1 MRNPEREVHYFR
13 LRVLVA
19 VAFVITCFTLL
30 GARFAWLQVV
40 KHEAYLAQAELNRI
54 AVLPVAPNRGLI
66 KDRHGRI
73 IARNYSAYTL
83 EITPT
88 KVANLEQT
96 IDQLAQVVEVQP
108 RDRRRFKKLM
118 EDTKRFDSV
127 PIRTRL
133 TDEEV
138 ARFTAQ
144 RYRFP
149 GVELR
154 ARLFRDYPLGLT
166 GSHMLGYIGRISQR
180 DLERIEKLD
189 DPAAYAGTEHI
200 GKLGIEQSYEGDLHG
215 TTGVEEVEIT
225 AGGRAVR
232 TLKRTPSMPGNNL
245 TLSVDIELQ
254 RVVEQAFG
262 DRRGALI
269 AIEPKSGDV
278 LAFVSMPNFD
288 PNLFVDGIDPK
299 NWDELNNDP
308 DKPLLNRAL
317 RGTYPIGST
326 YKPFLALAALET
338 GKRRTDTVIHDG
350 GTFVFGNRV
359 FRDSNKVPLGAVDM
373 HRSIVKSS
381 DIYYYQLA
389 NDLGVDTIH
398 DFMKPWGF
406 GQITGIDVE
415 GEQTGI
421 LPSTAWKER
430 RFKQK
435 WYPGETISIGIGQ
448 GYNSFTLL
456 QLAHATANLAN
467 DGVVMKPHLVK
478 EVEDARTGEQATD
491 RAEGELPYPGQA
503 RAHEVRARRDGRRQ
517 HQRHRSRRL
526 PGRAVQGR
534 RQDRHGAG
542 RQHQAGREVQRG
554 ESGGTPSRPFAL
566 HRVRA
571 GRGSED
577 RDCGAGGKRRVRRP
591 CRGADC
597 AGRDRLLPARQEAGR
612 TGGHRRRTRR
622 RGSPAH
628 GRGGGPHSGTER
640 AVNEATLGR
649 RVGLLVRPYVAVFDP
664 SLLAIVG
671 CLGVIGLIT
680 LYSAGNDFPWRVTD
694 QMRNFGVALAVMFVA
709 ANISPQVLMRL
720 AVPIYLVGV
729 GLLVATEVTGITVKG
744 ATRWLDIGVG
754 RIQPSEI
761 MKLGLPMMLA
771 WYFHKREG
779 GLRSYDFVIAAV
791 IVLVPV
797 ALIIK
802 QPDLGTALLVLA
814 AGSYVIFFAGLP
826 WKWLLAMIV
835 AGIAALPLAW
845 TLMHDYQR
853 ERILTLIDPSTDPL
867 GKGFHTLQAMIAIGS
882 GGVFGKGW
890 MQGTQTHLE
899 FIPERTSDFIFAVYS
914 EEFGMVGNLVLVLLF
929 FALIWRAMAI
939 ALNAP
944 TLFARLLAAA
954 LGLIIFTYAFVNMG
968 MVSGILPVVGVP
980 LPFISYGGT
989 ALVTLGMACGM
1000 LMSIGANRKL
1010 VQS

>member
-1 MRNPEREVHYFR
+1 MPTRNWLRRRRRSSGDELSFGPRSATMRNPEREVHYFR

-19 VAFVITCFTLL
+19 MAFVLFCFTLL

-40 KHEAYLAQAELNRI
+40 KHEAYLAQAEQNRI

-83 EITPT
+83 EITPS
-88 KVANLEQT
+88 KVASLEQT

-133 TDEEV
+133 SDEEV

-154 ARLFRDYPLGLT
+154 ARLFRDYPLGQV

-180 DLERIEKLD
+180 DLERIEKLG
-189 DPAAYAGTEHI
+189 DPAAYAGTDHM
-200 GKLGIEQSYEGDLHG
+200 GKLGIEQSYESELHG
-215 TTGVEEVEIT
+215 TTGYEEVEIT

-232 TLKRTPSMPGNNL
+232 TLKRTPSLPGNNL
-245 TLSVDIELQ
+245 TLSVDIDLQ
-254 RVVEQAFG
+254 KVVEQAFG

-269 AIEPKSGDV
+269 AIEPKTGDV

-338 GKRRTDTVIHDG
+338 GKRRTDTVIHDN

-389 NDLGVDTIH
+389 NDLGVDAIH

-448 GYNSFTLL
+448 GYNAFTLL

-478 EVEDARTGEQATD
+478 EVEDLRTEEKRPTVPKESYQIAVKPEHMKFVRDAMVDVNISGTGRVAFQGAPYKVGGKTGTAQVVGIKQGEKYNEARV
-491 RAEGELPYPGQA
+491 AERHRDHSLFIAFAPADDPKIAIAVLVENGGFGA
-503 RAHEVRARRDGRRQ
+503 RAAAPIARAAIDYYLLGKKPTGPTPIDDGPDDEEV
-517 HQRHRSRRL
+517 
-526 PGRAVQGR
+526 PRAV
-534 RQDRHGAG
+534 AV
-542 RQHQAGREVQRG
+542 APPV
-554 ESGGTPSRPFAL
+554 A
-566 HRVRA
+566 
-571 GRGSED
+571 
-577 RDCGAGGKRRVRRP
+577 
-591 CRGADC
+591 
-597 AGRDRLLPARQEAGR
+597 PAR
-612 TGGHRRRTRR
+612 
-622 RGSPAH
+622 S
-628 GRGGGPHSGTER
+628 
-640 AVNEATLGR
+640 
-649 RVGLLVRPYVAVFDP
+649 VR
-664 SLLAIVG
+664 
-671 CLGVIGLIT
+671 
-680 LYSAGNDFPWRVTD
+680 
-694 QMRNFGVALAVMFVA
+694 
-709 ANISPQVLMRL
+709 
-720 AVPIYLVGV
+720 
-729 GLLVATEVTGITVKG
+729 
-744 ATRWLDIGVG
+744 
-754 RIQPSEI
+754 
-761 MKLGLPMMLA
+761 
-771 WYFHKREG
+771 
-779 GLRSYDFVIAAV
+779 
-791 IVLVPV
+791 
-797 ALIIK
+797 
-802 QPDLGTALLVLA
+802 
-814 AGSYVIFFAGLP
+814 
-826 WKWLLAMIV
+826 
-835 AGIAALPLAW
+835 
-845 TLMHDYQR
+845 
-853 ERILTLIDPSTDPL
+853 
-867 GKGFHTLQAMIAIGS
+867 
-882 GGVFGKGW
+882 
-890 MQGTQTHLE
+890 
-899 FIPERTSDFIFAVYS
+899 
-914 EEFGMVGNLVLVLLF
+914 
-929 FALIWRAMAI
+929 
-939 ALNAP
+939 
-944 TLFARLLAAA
+944 
-954 LGLIIFTYAFVNMG
+954 
-968 MVSGILPVVGVP
+968 
-980 LPFISYGGT
+980 
-989 ALVTLGMACGM
+989 
-1000 LMSIGANRKL
+1000 
-1010 VQS
+1010 

>member
-1 MRNPEREVHYFR
+1 MPTRYWLRRRRRSSGDELSFGPRSATMRNPEREVHYFR

-19 VAFVITCFTLL
+19 MAFVLFCFTLL

-40 KHEAYLAQAELNRI
+40 KHEAYLAQAEQNRI

-83 EITPT
+83 EITPS
-88 KVANLEQT
+88 KVASLEQT

-133 TDEEV
+133 SDEEV

-154 ARLFRDYPLGLT
+154 ARLFRDYPLGQV

-180 DLERIEKLD
+180 DLERIEKLG
-189 DPAAYAGTEHI
+189 DPAAYAGTDHM
-200 GKLGIEQSYEGDLHG
+200 GKLGIEQSYEGELHG
-215 TTGVEEVEIT
+215 TTGYEEVEIT

-232 TLKRTPSMPGNNL
+232 MLKRTPSLPGNNL

-254 RVVEQAFG
+254 KVVEQAFG

-269 AIEPKSGDV
+269 AIEPKTGDV
-278 LAFVSMPNFD
+278 LAFVSMPTFD

-350 GTFVFGNRV
+350 GTFLFGNRV

-448 GYNSFTLL
+448 GYNAFTLL

-478 EVEDARTGEQATD
+478 EVEDLRAGEKRLTVPKESYRIPVKPEHMKFVRDAMVDVNISGTGRVAFQGAPYKVGGKTGTAQVISIKQGEKYNESKT
-491 RAEGELPYPGQA
+491 AERHRDHSLFIAFAPADDPKIAIAVLVENGGFGA
-503 RAHEVRARRDGRRQ
+503 RAAAPIARAAIDYYLLGKK
-517 HQRHRSRRL
+517 
-526 PGRAVQGR
+526 P
-534 RQDRHGAG
+534 
-542 RQHQAGREVQRG
+542 
-554 ESGGTPSRPFAL
+554 RP
-566 HRVRA
+566 
-571 GRGSED
+571 
-577 RDCGAGGKRRVRRP
+577 VRR
-591 CRGADC
+591 
-597 AGRDRLLPARQEAGR
+597 
-612 TGGHRRRTRR
+612 
-622 RGSPAH
+622 
-628 GRGGGPHSGTER
+628 
-640 AVNEATLGR
+640 
-649 RVGLLVRPYVAVFDP
+649 
-664 SLLAIVG
+664 
-671 CLGVIGLIT
+671 
-680 LYSAGNDFPWRVTD
+680 
-694 QMRNFGVALAVMFVA
+694 
-709 ANISPQVLMRL
+709 
-720 AVPIYLVGV
+720 
-729 GLLVATEVTGITVKG
+729 
-744 ATRWLDIGVG
+744 
-754 RIQPSEI
+754 
-761 MKLGLPMMLA
+761 
-771 WYFHKREG
+771 
-779 GLRSYDFVIAAV
+779 
-791 IVLVPV
+791 
-797 ALIIK
+797 
-802 QPDLGTALLVLA
+802 
-814 AGSYVIFFAGLP
+814 
-826 WKWLLAMIV
+826 
-835 AGIAALPLAW
+835 
-845 TLMHDYQR
+845 
-853 ERILTLIDPSTDPL
+853 
-867 GKGFHTLQAMIAIGS
+867 
-882 GGVFGKGW
+882 
-890 MQGTQTHLE
+890 
-899 FIPERTSDFIFAVYS
+899 
-914 EEFGMVGNLVLVLLF
+914 
-929 FALIWRAMAI
+929 
-939 ALNAP
+939 
-944 TLFARLLAAA
+944 
-954 LGLIIFTYAFVNMG
+954 
-968 MVSGILPVVGVP
+968 
-980 LPFISYGGT
+980 
-989 ALVTLGMACGM
+989 
-1000 LMSIGANRKL
+1000 
-1010 VQS
+1010 

>member
-1 MRNPEREVHYFR
+1 MPTRNWLRRRRRSSGDELSFGPRSATMRNPEREVHYFR

-19 VAFVITCFTLL
+19 MAFVLFCFTLL

-40 KHEAYLAQAELNRI
+40 KHEAYLAQAEQNRI

-83 EITPT
+83 EITPS
-88 KVANLEQT
+88 KVASLEQT

-133 TDEEV
+133 SDEEV

-154 ARLFRDYPLGLT
+154 ARLFRDYPLGQV

-180 DLERIEKLD
+180 DLERIEKLG
-189 DPAAYAGTEHI
+189 DPAAYAGTDHM
-200 GKLGIEQSYEGDLHG
+200 GKLGIEQSYESELHG
-215 TTGVEEVEIT
+215 TTGYEEVEIT

-232 TLKRTPSMPGNNL
+232 TLKRTPSLPGNNL
-245 TLSVDIELQ
+245 TLSVDIDLQ
-254 RVVEQAFG
+254 KVVEQAFG

-269 AIEPKSGDV
+269 AIEPKTGDV

-338 GKRRTDTVIHDG
+338 GKRRTDTVIHDN

-389 NDLGVDTIH
+389 NDLGVDAIH

-448 GYNSFTLL
+448 GYNAFTLL

-478 EVEDARTGEQATD
+478 EVEDLRTGEKRPTVPKESYQIAVKPEHMKFVRDAMVDVNISGTG
-491 RAEGELPYPGQA
+491 RVAFQGAPYKVGGKTGTAQVVGIKQGEKYNEARVAERHRDHSLFIAFAPADDPKIAIAVLVENGGFGA
-503 RAHEVRARRDGRRQ
+503 RAAAPIARAAIDYYLLGKKPTGPTPIDDGPDDEEV
-517 HQRHRSRRL
+517 
-526 PGRAVQGR
+526 PRAV
-534 RQDRHGAG
+534 AV
-542 RQHQAGREVQRG
+542 APPV
-554 ESGGTPSRPFAL
+554 A
-566 HRVRA
+566 
-571 GRGSED
+571 
-577 RDCGAGGKRRVRRP
+577 
-591 CRGADC
+591 
-597 AGRDRLLPARQEAGR
+597 PAR
-612 TGGHRRRTRR
+612 
-622 RGSPAH
+622 S
-628 GRGGGPHSGTER
+628 
-640 AVNEATLGR
+640 
-649 RVGLLVRPYVAVFDP
+649 VR
-664 SLLAIVG
+664 
-671 CLGVIGLIT
+671 
-680 LYSAGNDFPWRVTD
+680 
-694 QMRNFGVALAVMFVA
+694 
-709 ANISPQVLMRL
+709 
-720 AVPIYLVGV
+720 
-729 GLLVATEVTGITVKG
+729 
-744 ATRWLDIGVG
+744 
-754 RIQPSEI
+754 
-761 MKLGLPMMLA
+761 
-771 WYFHKREG
+771 
-779 GLRSYDFVIAAV
+779 
-791 IVLVPV
+791 
-797 ALIIK
+797 
-802 QPDLGTALLVLA
+802 
-814 AGSYVIFFAGLP
+814 
-826 WKWLLAMIV
+826 
-835 AGIAALPLAW
+835 
-845 TLMHDYQR
+845 
-853 ERILTLIDPSTDPL
+853 
-867 GKGFHTLQAMIAIGS
+867 
-882 GGVFGKGW
+882 
-890 MQGTQTHLE
+890 
-899 FIPERTSDFIFAVYS
+899 
-914 EEFGMVGNLVLVLLF
+914 
-929 FALIWRAMAI
+929 
-939 ALNAP
+939 
-944 TLFARLLAAA
+944 
-954 LGLIIFTYAFVNMG
+954 
-968 MVSGILPVVGVP
+968 
-980 LPFISYGGT
+980 
-989 ALVTLGMACGM
+989 
-1000 LMSIGANRKL
+1000 
-1010 VQS
+1010 

>member
-1 MRNPEREVHYFR
+1 LRRRRRSSGDELSFGPRSATMRNPEREVHYFR

-19 VAFVITCFTLL
+19 MAFVLFCFTLL

-40 KHEAYLAQAELNRI
+40 KHEAYLAQAEQNRI

-66 KDRHGRI
+66 KDRNGRI

-83 EITPT
+83 EITPS
-88 KVANLEQT
+88 KVTSLEQT

-108 RDRRRFKKLM
+108 RDRRRFKKLL

-133 TDEEV
+133 SDEEV

-154 ARLFRDYPLGLT
+154 ARLFRDYPLGQV

-180 DLERIEKLD
+180 DLERIEKLG
-189 DPAAYAGTEHI
+189 DPAAYAGTDHM
-200 GKLGIEQSYEGDLHG
+200 GKLGIEQSYESELHG
-215 TTGVEEVEIT
+215 TTGYEEVEIT

-232 TLKRTPSMPGNNL
+232 TLKRTPSLPGNNL
-245 TLSVDIELQ
+245 TLSVDIDLQ
-254 RVVEQAFG
+254 KVVEQAFG

-269 AIEPKSGDV
+269 AIEPKTGDV

-338 GKRRTDTVIHDG
+338 GKRRTDTVIHDN

-389 NDLGVDTIH
+389 NDLGVDAIH

-448 GYNSFTLL
+448 GYNAFTLL

-478 EVEDARTGEQATD
+478 EVEDLRTGEKRPTVPKESYQIAVKPEHMKFVRDAMVDVNISGTG
-491 RAEGELPYPGQA
+491 RVAFQGAPYKVGGKTGTAQVVGIKQGEKYNEARVAERHRDHSLFIAFAPADDPKIAIAVLVENGGFGA
-503 RAHEVRARRDGRRQ
+503 RAAAPIARAAIDYYLLGKKPTGPTPIDDGPDDEEV
-517 HQRHRSRRL
+517 
-526 PGRAVQGR
+526 PRAV
-534 RQDRHGAG
+534 AV
-542 RQHQAGREVQRG
+542 APPV
-554 ESGGTPSRPFAL
+554 A
-566 HRVRA
+566 
-571 GRGSED
+571 
-577 RDCGAGGKRRVRRP
+577 
-591 CRGADC
+591 
-597 AGRDRLLPARQEAGR
+597 PAR
-612 TGGHRRRTRR
+612 
-622 RGSPAH
+622 S
-628 GRGGGPHSGTER
+628 
-640 AVNEATLGR
+640 
-649 RVGLLVRPYVAVFDP
+649 VR
-664 SLLAIVG
+664 
-671 CLGVIGLIT
+671 
-680 LYSAGNDFPWRVTD
+680 
-694 QMRNFGVALAVMFVA
+694 
-709 ANISPQVLMRL
+709 
-720 AVPIYLVGV
+720 
-729 GLLVATEVTGITVKG
+729 
-744 ATRWLDIGVG
+744 
-754 RIQPSEI
+754 
-761 MKLGLPMMLA
+761 
-771 WYFHKREG
+771 
-779 GLRSYDFVIAAV
+779 
-791 IVLVPV
+791 
-797 ALIIK
+797 
-802 QPDLGTALLVLA
+802 
-814 AGSYVIFFAGLP
+814 
-826 WKWLLAMIV
+826 
-835 AGIAALPLAW
+835 
-845 TLMHDYQR
+845 
-853 ERILTLIDPSTDPL
+853 
-867 GKGFHTLQAMIAIGS
+867 
-882 GGVFGKGW
+882 
-890 MQGTQTHLE
+890 
-899 FIPERTSDFIFAVYS
+899 
-914 EEFGMVGNLVLVLLF
+914 
-929 FALIWRAMAI
+929 
-939 ALNAP
+939 
-944 TLFARLLAAA
+944 
-954 LGLIIFTYAFVNMG
+954 
-968 MVSGILPVVGVP
+968 
-980 LPFISYGGT
+980 
-989 ALVTLGMACGM
+989 
-1000 LMSIGANRKL
+1000 
-1010 VQS
+1010 